1 MKPRSELRS
10 SLGEDHSK
18 QMKLEMQRP
27 QGEKMLPSVRG
38 KSGTPRVGW
47 SGRIGGRRGGGAK
60 DGSAVAGEDPVS
72 VF

>member
-1 MKPRSELRS
+1 MKPRNELRS

-27 QGEKMLPSVRG
+27 QGEKCFPLLGESLGLPVSAG
-38 KSGTPRVGW
+38 AEESG
-47 SGRIGGRRGGGAK
+47 GGVGGAK